1 MCVTMYV
8 LECVR
13 VQECISVHDSEGE
26 HWGRGLAEGASW
38 LEQRERGGRV
48 CPRRGRPGRVP

>member
-1 MCVTMYV
+1 MYV

-26 HWGRGLAEGASW
+26 HWGRGFAEGASW